1 MTRKTLRLLLSLVK
15 DNRRVKAQLFYSINV
30 LLEVKCAVKHL
41 TELLKEVRA
50 NIGLSNI
57 CVYRASLAVFKL
69 LPTVHV
75 DALSPAWK
83 LPVGVLEERCS
94 VLEGSDSAYREN
106 ISTDHSAPR
115 SSSQSA
121 AGDVTH
127 HSLI

>member
-75 DALSPAWK
+75 LGRSTFTCTEGFCRCFGRAMLCAGRFRLS
-83 LPVGVLEERCS
+83 
-94 VLEGSDSAYREN
+94 
-106 ISTDHSAPR
+106 ISRKYFD
-115 SSSQSA
+115 
-121 AGDVTH
+121 
-127 HSLI
+127 